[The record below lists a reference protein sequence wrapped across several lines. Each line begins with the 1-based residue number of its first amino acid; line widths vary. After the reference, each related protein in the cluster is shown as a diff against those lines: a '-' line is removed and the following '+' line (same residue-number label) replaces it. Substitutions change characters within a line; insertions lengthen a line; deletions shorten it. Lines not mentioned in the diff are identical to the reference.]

1 MSAYEDLGSL
11 TPATEVMPAW
21 AEHLMNRLEAI
32 ELRTRELARGATV
45 QTASSLPVQSPVDQ
59 HTNDQR
65 EPVQGP
71 DSPQSNNQNHRGG
84 AQLTVDDLLGMLRT
98 NQQRKRLPDPPS
110 YEGKRSEFRPWL
122 AQIWAKLS
130 VDLGDTPGDIRF
142 WYVHSRLSGAALGQV
157 TPWVAALVEKE
168 MPLDKGALDSLIQQ
182 LRNAYDDPESVGR
195 AIRKLDTL
203 QQGTSSFS
211 KYLARFERTLL
222 EAGGISWDDTV
233 KKAFLSRGL
242 SIEIQR
248 TLLAVPVPALYAD
261 YCAQLH
267 MVSQNL
273 EAIRTKERT
282 TWRPTPQLKQSTLNQ
297 MEWEPTKT
305 TQLAT
310 TRREKSETDRRQKD
324 KKPRKE
330 KRTCFK
336 CGKAGHIVR
345 DCKETYEEESSQEVS
360 LEAGK
365 AEVELSSSEDTG
377 SDSGKE

>member
-1 MSAYEDLGSL
+1 
-11 TPATEVMPAW
+11 
-21 AEHLMNRLEAI
+21 
-32 ELRTRELARGATV
+32 
-45 QTASSLPVQSPVDQ
+45 
-59 HTNDQR
+59 
-65 EPVQGP
+65 
-71 DSPQSNNQNHRGG
+71 
-84 AQLTVDDLLGMLRT
+84 
-98 NQQRKRLPDPPS
+98 
-110 YEGKRSEFRPWL
+110 
-122 AQIWAKLS
+122 
-130 VDLGDTPGDIRF
+130 
-142 WYVHSRLSGAALGQV
+142 V